1 MIEFPD
7 PKYPKILYVEHVG
20 GAVTDEYKG
29 NVQAARLAF
38 KRLSKLALTPTSP
51 PRGSGGWLPRGR
63 DHRVAQEQPQQR

>member
-38 KRLSKLALTPTSP
+38 KRLSKLALTPDESAAWIE
-51 PRGSGGWLPRGR
+51 RLAAER
-63 DHRVAQEQPQQR
+63 